1 MDILFASNNINK
13 HIELQNIFKASECK
27 HNLVLYSDIPEV
39 LEDKLTIEENAQKK
53 AQVCFEKFQIP
64 IIADDSGLFVKALS
78 EKPGVHSKRYAGE
91 TANDSENI
99 KKIVNDLNNVTDLSA
114 KFRTVLCFYDGSEF
128 IFSDGILIG
137 KIILSPRGNNG
148 FGYDSIFEVE
158 GKTLAEMTLEEKSQI
173 SHRKIATV
181 KLVKLL
187 NEI

>member
-1 MDILFASNNINK
+1 MPVPSCIPYGALIILFTPLGINAVISSFVEPVGNDK
-13 HIELQNIFKASECK
+13 PIFIC
-27 HNLVLYSDIPEV
+27 
-39 LEDKLTIEENAQKK
+39 
-53 AQVCFEKFQIP
+53 
-64 IIADDSGLFVKALS
+64 
-78 EKPGVHSKRYAGE
+78 
-91 TANDSENI
+91 
-99 KKIVNDLNNVTDLSA
+99 
-114 KFRTVLCFYDGSEF
+114 EF
-128 IFSDGILIG
+128 IFSDGILTG